1 MVFQQPAYQHAIH
14 DFRTARQ
21 RAALQDV
28 LARLTG
34 KSTGLLSYEEV
45 AQKLKLAERSNRG
58 LQQIPVNA
66 IIGSVGRYADFTR
79 TFLPR
84 QRNDEQRWARVKAL
98 AADPKAGWPPIEVY
112 KVGEAYFVLDGNHRV
127 SIARQE
133 GLDTIEA
140 YVTEVRTRVPLTPD
154 TQPDDLIVKSEYA
167 AFLDRTRLADLRP
180 NVDLSMTAPGQYVK
194 LEQQIEYLRYL
205 AKVEQGKEIPFDEA
219 AAIWYDDVY
228 LPVETAIRERG
239 MLHWFPDRTATDLYV
254 WVSEYRLALEQE
266 LGAEIRPEAALTDLA
281 VKKDSRAG
289 STENKPGSWRT
300 ARMVDRYTENLFK
313 EILVPLSGGEEC
325 WDAAEQAVMVAA
337 REDARLYGLH
347 IVDSEDEK
355 HTPQVATIQARFEEI
370 CQQAGVKENFLVESG
385 DIPKKICERALLTD
399 LVILNTLH
407 PPPEGLGGL
416 GSGLRTIIARCARP
430 ILAVCCNVCTMD
442 KALLAYDGS
451 PKAREALFVATYLAE
466 QWMTSLTVMAIT
478 EGSRVT
484 DSVLDDAQ
492 AYLDLHEIQAEFI
505 TASGPISLLH
515 DVMDERGTN
524 LLLMGGYSLS
534 ALEELLQGS
543 AVDSMLRENHCPIFI
558 CR

>member
-1 MVFQQPAYQHAIH
+1 MIFQQPAYHHAIH

-28 LARLTG
+28 LAHLTG
-34 KSTGLLSYEEV
+34 KSTDLLSYEDV

-58 LQQIPVNA
+58 LEQIPVNA

-112 KVGEAYFVLDGNHRV
+112 KVGDVYFVLDGNHRV

-133 GLDTIEA
+133 GLATIEA
-140 YVTEVRTRVPLTPD
+140 FVTEVRTRVPLTPD

-167 AFLDRTRLADLRP
+167 EFLERTRLADLRP
-180 NVDLSMTAPGQYVK
+180 NVDLSITAPGQYVK
-194 LEQQIEYLRYL
+194 LEQQIEYLHYL
-205 AKVEQGKEIPFDEA
+205 AEAQQGKEIPFDEA
-219 AAIWYDDVY
+219 AALWYDDVY

-239 MLHWFPDRTATDLYV
+239 MLHWFPDRTATDLYI
-254 WVSEYRLALEQE
+254 WVSEHRLALEQE

-281 VKKDSRAG
+281 VKRDSRVG
-289 STENKPGSWRT
+289 SMETKPGSWRT

-313 EILVPLSGGEEC
+313 EILVPLSGGAEC
-325 WDAAEQAVMVAA
+325 WDAVEQAVMVAA

-347 IVDSEDEK
+347 IVDSEKDK
-355 HTPQVATIQARFEEI
+355 NTLWVAAIQARFEEI
-370 CQQAGVKENFLVESG
+370 CQRVGVRESFLVESG
-385 DIPKKICERALLTD
+385 DVPKKICERALLTD
-399 LVILNTLH
+399 LVILNTKH
-407 PPPEGLGGL
+407 PPPAGLGGL

-430 ILAVCCNVCTMD
+430 IMAVCCNVCTMD

-466 QWMTSLTVMAIT
+466 QWITSLTVMAIT
-478 EGSRVT
+478 DGSRVT
-484 DSVLDDAQ
+484 VSVLDDAR
-492 AYLDLHEIQAEFI
+492 AYLDLHEVAAEFI

-515 DVMDERGTN
+515 NVMDERGIN

-534 ALEELLQGS
+534 ALEELLKGS
-543 AVDSMLRENHCPIFI
+543 AVDIMLRENHCPVFI